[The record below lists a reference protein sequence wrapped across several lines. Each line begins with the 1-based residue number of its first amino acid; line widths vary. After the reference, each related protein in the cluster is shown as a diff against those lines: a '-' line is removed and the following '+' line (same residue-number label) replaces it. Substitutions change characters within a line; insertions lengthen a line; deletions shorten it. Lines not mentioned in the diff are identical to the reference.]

1 MLSYLYVLKFVPC
14 AVSLRLPFNR
24 SRLWGGYWRG
34 IAPPYLQLAFSR
46 LYVNKIL
53 LVDIYLYNI
62 VVYLTFRVY

>member
-1 MLSYLYVLKFVPC
+1 MFLKLVPC
-14 AVSLRLPFNR
+14 AVSLRLQAVL

-34 IAPPYLQLAFSR
+34 NAPPYLLLAFSR